1 MNHKR
6 TTVVT
11 LLVLAASALSPV
23 AQAEPPRGH
32 WRDGGHDRFDHRYRA
47 PPSHGYPGH
56 RVYRDHTG
64 AVIVGAAALG
74 SLLWLSTYD
83 RPVSPPPQQV
93 VVVPSAPQVVVAPPA
108 PRTPPPP
115 SDVWYYCRS
124 AGAYYPYAQTCTS
137 PWELVPA
144 Q

>member
-1 MNHKR
+1 MNRKR
-6 TTVVT
+6 TAAVT
-11 LLVLAASALSPV
+11 LLVLAATTLSPL
-23 AQAEPPRGH
+23 AQADRPGGH
-32 WRDGGHDRFDHRYRA
+32 WRDGGRDRVEHHYRA
-47 PPSHGYPGH
+47 PPSHGHYRGP

-64 AVIVGAAALG
+64 AILGAAAIG

-83 RPVSPPPQQV
+83 RPVSPPPQV
-93 VVVPSAPQVVVAPPA
+93 VVMPSPPPVVVAPPA